1 MNREI
6 YEAPEMEI
14 VMFEGADVITTSG
27 VQGPLCEWDGRAL
40 YSQNGC
46 IDTLLTAGDR
56 NCAWGTMMGRPDGSC
71 AAPLFES
78 ANTGCLVAPVM
89 VPGR

>member
-1 MNREI
+1 MKKEK
-6 YEAPEMEI
+6 YESPEMEI

-27 VQGPLCEWDGRAL
+27 PLCEWDGRAL

-46 IDTLLTAGDR
+46 VDTLLTNADR
-56 NCAWGTMMGRPDGSC
+56 NCEMGTMMGRPDGSC
-71 AAPLFES
+71 AAPFFEE
-78 ANTGCLVAPVM
+78 ANTGCLYAPAM